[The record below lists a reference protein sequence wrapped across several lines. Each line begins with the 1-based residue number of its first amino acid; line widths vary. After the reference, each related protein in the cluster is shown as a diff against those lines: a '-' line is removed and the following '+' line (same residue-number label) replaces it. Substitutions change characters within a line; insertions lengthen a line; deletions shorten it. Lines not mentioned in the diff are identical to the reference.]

1 MEIYQN
7 HKNIKR
13 GNCSTVIIGK
23 NVSSTHNIIMGH
35 NEDDEVSF
43 VQSHLVPR
51 KKHSL
56 NETITFEDSSAI
68 LPQTEETL
76 AFYWSEVK
84 CEGGISFADSFV
96 NECGVA
102 IVSDSCR
109 DSREADE
116 GKEPLLAYALRR
128 LVAERAHSAREGVKI
143 AAELIETY
151 GYCSSRTYHIVDK
164 DEAWCLA
171 VPKGFRCVAKRI
183 QDDEIYFIPNHFVI
197 HQIDFND
204 TDNYYASNDIVSF
217 AVEHGWMKED
227 EEFDFA
233 KAYQENEVKPV
244 NYYRSLDAW
253 KKLADIDLEEKD
265 MRVDTF
271 HPNHKYGIED
281 VKVLLRSHGEGSISD
296 STHGNTVSP
305 HHLARPFSICNQD
318 TIESLIFVFHED
330 IHLLK
335 MYRAFPK
342 PCLSPYIPWYPL
354 SLTQIPEGYAFSNDI
369 ENHFCFDPEVL
380 KYHPE
385 YAWHTFKLVQTLC
398 DLHYPAL
405 KDFIHHSIQIIEEQ
419 WDQQIFALEKAYK
432 DDYHVLQDFTISH
445 AKEALTWAYDM
456 IASIMDDQKRKELL
470 HQ

>member
-1 MEIYQN
+1 M
-7 HKNIKR
+7 
-13 GNCSTVIIGK
+13 
-23 NVSSTHNIIMGH
+23 
-35 NEDDEVSF
+35 
-43 VQSHLVPR
+43 
-51 KKHSL
+51 
-56 NETITFEDSSAI
+56 
-68 LPQTEETL
+68 
-76 AFYWSEVK
+76 
-84 CEGGISFADSFV
+84 
-96 NECGVA
+96 
-102 IVSDSCR
+102 
-109 DSREADE
+109 
-116 GKEPLLAYALRR
+116 RR

-204 TDNYYASNDIVSF
+204 PDHYYASKDIDSF
-217 AVEHGWMKED
+217 AVSHGWIKED

-253 KKLADIDLEEKD
+253 KKLADIDLKEKD

-271 HPNHKYGIED
+271 HPNRKYGIED
-281 VKVLLRSHGEGSISD
+281 VKALLRSHGERSISD

-354 SLTQIPEGYAFSNDI
+354 SLNQIPEGYEWNSYTD
-369 ENHFCFDPEVL
+369 NHFHFDSAVL

-385 YAWHTFKLVQTLC
+385 SAWHIFKLVQTLC
-398 DLHYPAL
+398 DVNYPVT
-405 KDFIHHSIQIIEEQ
+405 KDFIHQSVRFIEKQ
-419 WDQQIFALEKAYK
+419 WDQDVLSLEESFK
-432 DDYHVLQDFTISH
+432 DDYRLLQDFTISH
-445 AKEALTWAYDM
+445 AKEALTWANDM
-456 IASIMDDQKRKELL
+456 IASFMDDQKRKELM